1 MSLTSKVVF
10 ATSVAASATIIV
22 YVHYKQEYDRNKMR
36 EGVLRDIEQQQMR
49 KRQNIYI
56 IEQQKYLTSKYKEQ
70 DNN

>member
-1 MSLTSKVVF
+1 MSSTSKVVF
-10 ATSVAASATIIV
+10 ATSIAVSATIIG

-36 EGVLRDIEQQQMR
+36 EGVLRDVEQQQMR

-70 DNN
+70 DN